1 MDTISF
7 GLAAMI
13 PPIEKLEEFLAH
25 AIAIEHE
32 ATQRYREFEA
42 HFASR
47 GEKVLVGLCRN
58 LATLEG
64 EHLEHL
70 IESSRDLDLPTI
82 NDHDYRWLEGA
93 SPEAPARELFFRVAT
108 RHDLLTVA
116 LRGEASAQRF
126 FDWVART
133 SPVETVRSLARE
145 IACEEA
151 QHVLWLKQALGDD
164 SHCKDD
170 TGVACD
176 VNCQ

>member
-1 MDTISF
+1 
-7 GLAAMI
+7 MI
-13 PPIEKLEEFLAH
+13 PPIETLEEFLAH

-32 ATQRYREFEA
+32 AVQRYREFET

-47 GEKVLVGLCRN
+47 GEEVLGGLCRN

-64 EHLEHL
+64 EHL
-70 IESSRDLDLPTI
+70 
-82 NDHDYRWLEGA
+82 
-93 SPEAPARELFFRVAT
+93 
-108 RHDLLTVA
+108 
-116 LRGEASAQRF
+116 QRF

-145 IACEEA
+145 IAREEA

-164 SHCKDD
+164 SQCKTD

-176 VNCQ
+176 VNYQ

>member
-1 MDTISF
+1 
-7 GLAAMI
+7 MI
-13 PPIEKLEEFLAH
+13 PPIETLEEFLAH

-32 ATQRYREFEA
+32 AVQRYREFET

-47 GEKVLVGLCRN
+47 GEEVLGGLCRN

-64 EHLEHL
+64 EHLERL
-70 IESSRDLDLPTI
+70 VESSRDLDLPAI
-82 NDHDYRWLEGA
+82 DDHDYRWLGGA

-108 RHDLLTVA
+108 RHDLLTLA
-116 LRGEASAQRF
+116 LRGEESAQRF

-145 IACEEA
+145 IAREEA
-151 QHVLWLKQALGDD
+151 QHVLWLKQALGGD
-164 SHCKDD
+164 SQCKTD

-176 VNCQ
+176 VNYQ